1 MGAKSKMSWQDIPL
15 KAINFTSFWLSN
27 EIKFGR
33 HTLIDLFEYAKSNNY
48 NIEKTVLLGILEKLI
63 SLKLVD
69 VGREIDEKM
78 TFSLNIYKSSDLIA
92 QYKKANF

>member
-1 MGAKSKMSWQDIPL
+1 MSWQDIPL
-15 KAINFTSFWLSN
+15 KAINFTSFWLSDN
-27 EIKFGR
+27 NIKFGR
-33 HTLIDLFEYAKSNNY
+33 HTLIDLFEYANSRNY
-48 NIEKTVLLGILEKLI
+48 KIEKTVLLGILEKLI

-78 TFSLNIYKSSDLIA
+78 SFELNIYKSSDLVA